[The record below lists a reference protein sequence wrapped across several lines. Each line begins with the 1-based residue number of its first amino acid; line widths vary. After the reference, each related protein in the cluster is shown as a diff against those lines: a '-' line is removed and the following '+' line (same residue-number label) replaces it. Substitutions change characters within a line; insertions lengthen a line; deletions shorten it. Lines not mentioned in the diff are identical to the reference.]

1 MEKTLTYGHGIFKAV
16 MRVNHYA
23 DQLDRAL
30 ICAFRNVSG
39 TDKLKAQAKDVK
51 ERAQMV
57 VNAAQALEDVL
68 KNESG
73 AENDYG
79 AEND

>member
-1 MEKTLTYGHGIFKAV
+1 MEKTITKSHSIFRAAL
-16 MRVNHYA
+16 RVNHAA
-23 DQLDRAL
+23 DQLDRVL
-30 ICAFRNVSG
+30 ICAFRNVND

-73 AENDYG
+73 ADND
-79 AEND
+79 

>member
-1 MEKTLTYGHGIFKAV
+1 MEKTITKGHGIFKAV
-16 MRVNHYA
+16 MRVNHFA

-30 ICAFRNVSG
+30 ICAFRTVND

-57 VNAAQALEDVL
+57 ADSAQALEDAL
-68 KNESG
+68 KKESG
-73 AENDYG
+73 AEND
-79 AEND
+79 

>member
-1 MEKTLTYGHGIFKAV
+1 MEKTITKRHGIFKAA

-30 ICAFRNVSG
+30 ICAFRNVND

-57 VNAAQALEDVL
+57 ADAAQALEDAL
-68 KNESG
+68 KKESG

>member
-16 MRVNHYA
+16 MRVNHLA

-30 ICAFRNVSG
+30 ICAFRNMDD
-39 TDKLKAQAKDVK
+39 TDKLKAQAQDIK

-57 VNAAQALEDVL
+57 ADAAQALEDVL
-68 KNESG
+68 EESG
-73 AENDYG
+73 AEND
-79 AEND
+79 

>member
-1 MEKTLTYGHGIFKAV
+1 MEKTLTNGHSIFKAA
-16 MRVNHYA
+16 MRVNHCA

-30 ICAFRNVSG
+30 ICAFRNVN
-39 TDKLKAQAKDVK
+39 DIDRLKAQAADIK

-57 VNAAQALEDVL
+57 ADAAQALENVL
-68 KNESG
+68 EKESW

>member
-1 MEKTLTYGHGIFKAV
+1 MEKTLTKGHGIFKAV

-30 ICAFRNVSG
+30 ICAFRTVND
-39 TDKLKAQAKDVK
+39 TDKLRAPAKDVK

-57 VNAAQALEDVL
+57 ADAAQALEDVL
-68 KNESG
+68 EESG
-73 AENDYG
+73 AEND
-79 AEND
+79 

>member
-1 MEKTLTYGHGIFKAV
+1 MEKTITKGHGIFKAV

-23 DQLDRAL
+23 DQLDRVL
-30 ICAFRNVSG
+30 ICAFRNMDD

-57 VNAAQALEDVL
+57 ADAAQALEDVL
-68 KNESG
+68 EESG

-79 AEND
+79 ADND

>member
-1 MEKTLTYGHGIFKAV
+1 MEKTLTKNHSIFKAAL
-16 MRVNHYA
+16 RVNHYA

-30 ICAFRNVSG
+30 ICAFRSMDD

-57 VNAAQALEDVL
+57 ADAAQALEDVL
-68 KNESG
+68 EESG
-73 AENDYG
+73 AEND
-79 AEND
+79 

>member
-1 MEKTLTYGHGIFKAV
+1 MEKTITKGHGIFKAA
-16 MRVNHYA
+16 MRVNHFA

-30 ICAFRNVSG
+30 ICAFRNMDD
-39 TDKLKAQAKDVK
+39 TDKLRAQAKDVK
-51 ERAQMV
+51 ERARMV
-57 VNAAQALEDVL
+57 ARAAQELEDVL
-68 KNESG
+68 KESG

>member
-1 MEKTLTYGHGIFKAV
+1 MEKTLTYGHGIFKAALH
-16 MRVNHYA
+16 VNHAA

-30 ICAFRNVSG
+30 ICAFRTVND
-39 TDKLKAQAKDVK
+39 TDKLRAQAKDVK

-57 VNAAQALEDVL
+57 ARAAQELEDVL
-68 KNESG
+68 QKESG

>member
-1 MEKTLTYGHGIFKAV
+1 MEKTITKGHGIFKAV
-16 MRVNHYA
+16 MRINHYA

-30 ICAFRNVSG
+30 ICAFRNVND

-57 VNAAQALEDVL
+57 AAAAQELEDVL
-68 KNESG
+68 KKESG
-73 AENDYG
+73 ADND
-79 AEND
+79 